1 MLSIS
6 LGYIKKYMNSNNAG
20 TKYIRTSWKGWGRGQ
35 LDQKRLL
42 GKKRD
47 NKHFS
52 RREFNYYKVTPVRYL
67 FQSSINLSI

>member
-20 TKYIRTSWKGWGRGQ
+20 TKYVRTGWKGWGWGRGQ
-35 LDQKRLL
+35 LDQEILS

-47 NKHFS
+47 NMHFS
-52 RREFNYYKVTPVRYL
+52 
-67 FQSSINLSI
+67 